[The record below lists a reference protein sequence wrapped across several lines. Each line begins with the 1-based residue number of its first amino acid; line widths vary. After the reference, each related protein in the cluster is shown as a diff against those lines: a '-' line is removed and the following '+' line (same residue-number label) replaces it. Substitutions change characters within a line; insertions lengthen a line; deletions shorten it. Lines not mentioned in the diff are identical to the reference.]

1 MINKV
6 FLKIHDFD
14 CSIETINETLKL
26 LPTTAWLKG
35 EDCQTAKGIVTH
47 KNSLWQL
54 QADIAEEKPLEEH
67 VNYMVDLIKLKSNAL
82 KQLTEKYES
91 EFTILS
97 KCNEK
102 AEFNYGLYLNNSNLE
117 VVSNAGLNLDMD
129 VYFLPKSDKE

>member
-14 CSIETINETLKL
+14 CSIEIISETLKL
-26 LPTTAWLKG
+26 VPTKAWLKG
-35 EDCQTAKGIVTH
+35 EVFPTVSGVVTR

-54 QADIAEEKPLEEH
+54 QADIAEEKPIEEH
-67 VNYMVDLIKLKSNAL
+67 IKYMIDLIKLKSDAL

-102 AEFNYGLYLNNSNLE
+102 DEFNYGFYLDKFSLA
-117 VVSNAGLNLDMD
+117 VISGAGLNLDMD
-129 VYFLPKSDKE
+129 VYFLPKSEVK